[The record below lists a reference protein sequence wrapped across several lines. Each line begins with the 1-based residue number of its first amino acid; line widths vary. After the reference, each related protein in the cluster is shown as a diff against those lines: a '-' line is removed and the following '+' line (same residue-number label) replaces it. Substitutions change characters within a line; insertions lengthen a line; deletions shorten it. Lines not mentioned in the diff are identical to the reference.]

1 MADEDDGKNCILAR
15 VDFSLLN
22 SLKKKTSEEFKLVT
36 SI

>member
-22 SLKKKTSEEFKLVT
+22 SLKKKNVWR
-36 SI
+36 I